1 MYTENGFILKIN
13 SKHRRHLCF
22 SQDDFSKYFSQDDFS
37 KALAQ
42 RLRKPLRAG
51 QHPKG
56 VLREPATEARSAEG
70 SSNHSQTL
78 SKGELKLNNAFSKEI
93 TSRGDRGTVLLF

>member
-1 MYTENGFILKIN
+1 MYTENEFILKIN
-13 SKHRRHLCF
+13 SNRIKDICALAKMT
-22 SQDDFSKYFSQDDFS
+22 STS
-37 KALAQ
+37 ALAQ

-56 VLREPATEARSAEG
+56 VLRKPATEARSAEG

-78 SKGELKLNNAFSKEI
+78 NKGEFKLNNAFSKEI

>member
-1 MYTENGFILKIN
+1 MYTENEFILKIN
-13 SKHRRHLCF
+13 SNRIKDICALAKMT
-22 SQDDFSKYFSQDDFS
+22 STS
-37 KALAQ
+37 ALAQ
-42 RLRKPLRAG
+42 RLCKPLRAG

>member
-1 MYTENGFILKIN
+1 MYTENEFILKIN

-22 SQDDFSKYFSQDDFS
+22 SQDDFCKALAQMSSTS
-37 KALAQ
+37 ALAQ

-56 VLREPATEARSAEG
+56 VLREPVTEVRSAEG

>member
-1 MYTENGFILKIN
+1 MYTENEFILKIN
-13 SKHRRHLCF
+13 SNRIKDICALAKM
-22 SQDDFSKYFSQDDFS
+22 SSIS
-37 KALAQ
+37 ALAQ

-93 TSRGDRGTVLLF
+93 TSKGDRGTVLLF

>member
-1 MYTENGFILKIN
+1 MYTENEFILKIN
-13 SKHRRHLCF
+13 SNRIKDICALAKMT
-22 SQDDFSKYFSQDDFS
+22 STS
-37 KALAQ
+37 ALAQ

-56 VLREPATEARSAEG
+56 VLREPVTEVRSAEG

-93 TSRGDRGTVLLF
+93 KDRGDRGTVLLF

>member
-1 MYTENGFILKIN
+1 MYTAHEFILKIN

-22 SQDDFSKYFSQDDFS
+22 NQDDFR

-42 RLRKPLRAG
+42 MSSISALAQKPCKPLRAG

-93 TSRGDRGTVLLF
+93 TSRGDRGTALLF

>member
-1 MYTENGFILKIN
+1 MYTENEFILKIN
-13 SKHRRHLCF
+13 SNRIKDICALAKM
-22 SQDDFSKYFSQDDFS
+22 SSTS
-37 KALAQ
+37 ALAQ

-56 VLREPATEARSAEG
+56 VLREPVTEVRSAEG

-93 TSRGDRGTVLLF
+93 KDRGDRGTVLLF

>member
-1 MYTENGFILKIN
+1 M
-13 SKHRRHLCF
+13 CF
-22 SQDDFSKYFSQDDFS
+22 SQDDFSKALAQMSSTSD
-37 KALAQ
+37 LAQ

-56 VLREPATEARSAEG
+56 VLREPVTEVRSAEG

>member
-1 MYTENGFILKIN
+1 MYTENEFILKIN
-13 SKHRRHLCF
+13 SNRIKDICALAKMT
-22 SQDDFSKYFSQDDFS
+22 STS
-37 KALAQ
+37 ALAQ